1 LDVGSVIAALRCEA
15 CVGLLTDAD
24 CSKLINAFLT
34 GYGLD
39 EESRTSLG
47 WYVAAALLEERAL
60 RAVTRIRLGG
70 LQKLPEILTIAETVL
85 HGGIGAN

>member
-1 LDVGSVIAALRCEA
+1 MDVGSVIAGLRYEA
-15 CVGLLTDAD
+15 CAGLLADDD
-24 CSKLINAFLT
+24 CSRLINAFLN

-39 EESRTSLG
+39 EESRTSLR

-70 LQKLPEILTIAETVL
+70 LQKLPEILTIAEAVL